1 VYAGSPDAKERVRQ
15 AVDIVDLV
23 GQHIDLRRQGRNYVG
38 ICPWHP
44 DSRPSLQ
51 VNPDRQS
58 WKCWVCDIG
67 GDIFSFVMKRESVE
81 FREAIEMLADRA
93 GIVLAPAGKPVAP
106 GSPDDKSALYRV
118 MAWAAQQYHEHLL
131 ESVEA
136 AGARDYLA
144 RRGITPES
152 FERYKLGFAPPGW
165 QWLLDRAA
173 RQSIPVPL
181 LNATGLVTQS
191 EKSGRWLD
199 RFRGRAIFPILDLQS
214 RPIALGGRIL
224 PELADEKTAKYINSP
239 ETKLFSKSEQLYGL
253 NWARDAV
260 VRERNVMVMEGY
272 TDVVITQQAGIGQA
286 VAVLGTALGP
296 RHLPL
301 LKRFTDRITLILDGD
316 SAGQRRANEVLE
328 LFITNQVDLRIV
340 TLPDN
345 LDPCDYVL
353 QHGADALIAHAGE
366 APDAWEHRIRM
377 ETRGIDLLR
386 DTHAANR
393 ALESLLTTL
402 ARSSQGPPAGQAA
415 QRIREQQI
423 LNRLAREFRLDEGE
437 LRERV
442 LEQRAK
448 ATAPIAPRA
457 PEPVASL
464 PSEPKPRLEPVE
476 RELFEML
483 LQVPAYVPVVL
494 DRIDVTELRTST
506 ARDIYRQVGQLAAAE
521 VAVDF
526 SSLLLAFDD
535 PQMKSLLVELDESGR
550 SKHQVDY
557 NMLLED
563 LTLAFSRRITEETLR
578 RQQAALES
586 EELSE
591 QEQLDTL
598 LAIMKHKLE
607 LMGE

>member
-1 VYAGSPDAKERVRQ
+1 
-15 AVDIVDLV
+15 
-23 GQHIDLRRQGRNYVG
+23 
-38 ICPWHP
+38 
-44 DSRPSLQ
+44 
-51 VNPDRQS
+51 
-58 WKCWVCDIG
+58 
-67 GDIFSFVMKRESVE
+67 
-81 FREAIEMLADRA
+81 
-93 GIVLAPAGKPVAP
+93 
-106 GSPDDKSALYRV
+106 
-118 MAWAAQQYHEHLL
+118 
-131 ESVEA
+131 
-136 AGARDYLA
+136 
-144 RRGITPES
+144 
-152 FERYKLGFAPPGW
+152 
-165 QWLLDRAA
+165 
-173 RQSIPVPL
+173 
-181 LNATGLVTQS
+181 
-191 EKSGRWLD
+191 
-199 RFRGRAIFPILDLQS
+199 
-214 RPIALGGRIL
+214 
-224 PELADEKTAKYINSP
+224 
-239 ETKLFSKSEQLYGL
+239 
-253 NWARDAV
+253 
-260 VRERNVMVMEGY
+260 
-272 TDVVITQQAGIGQA
+272 
-286 VAVLGTALGP
+286 
-296 RHLPL
+296 
-301 LKRFTDRITLILDGD
+301 
-316 SAGQRRANEVLE
+316 
-328 LFITNQVDLRIV
+328 
-340 TLPDN
+340 
-345 LDPCDYVL
+345 
-353 QHGADALIAHAGE
+353 LIAHAGE

>member
-1 VYAGSPDAKERVRQ
+1 
-15 AVDIVDLV
+15 
-23 GQHIDLRRQGRNYVG
+23 
-38 ICPWHP
+38 
-44 DSRPSLQ
+44 
-51 VNPDRQS
+51 
-58 WKCWVCDIG
+58 
-67 GDIFSFVMKRESVE
+67 
-81 FREAIEMLADRA
+81 
-93 GIVLAPAGKPVAP
+93 
-106 GSPDDKSALYRV
+106 
-118 MAWAAQQYHEHLL
+118 
-131 ESVEA
+131 
-136 AGARDYLA
+136 
-144 RRGITPES
+144 
-152 FERYKLGFAPPGW
+152 
-165 QWLLDRAA
+165 
-173 RQSIPVPL
+173 
-181 LNATGLVTQS
+181 
-191 EKSGRWLD
+191 
-199 RFRGRAIFPILDLQS
+199 
-214 RPIALGGRIL
+214 
-224 PELADEKTAKYINSP
+224 
-239 ETKLFSKSEQLYGL
+239 
-253 NWARDAV
+253 
-260 VRERNVMVMEGY
+260 
-272 TDVVITQQAGIGQA
+272 
-286 VAVLGTALGP
+286 
-296 RHLPL
+296 
-301 LKRFTDRITLILDGD
+301 LILDGD

-506 ARDIYRQVGQLAAAE
+506 ARDIYRQVGQLAADE

>member
-1 VYAGSPDAKERVRQ
+1 MYAGSPDAKERVRQ

-23 GQHIDLRRQGRNYVG
+23 GQHIDLRRQGRIYVG

-131 ESVEA
+131 ESSEA

-144 RRGITPES
+144 RRGITPAS
-152 FERYKLGFAPPGW
+152 FERYKLGFAPPSW

-353 QHGADALIAHAGE
+353 QHGADALLEHAGE

-393 ALESLLTTL
+393 ALESLLATL

-415 QRIREQQI
+415 HRIREQQI

-448 ATAPIAPRA
+448 ATAPAAPRV
-457 PEPVASL
+457 PEPVASF

-506 ARDIYRQVGQLAAAE
+506 ARDIYRQVGQLAAADA
-521 VAVDF
+521 AVDF
-526 SSLLLAFDD
+526 NSLLLAFDD

-550 SKHQVDY
+550 SKQQVDY

-563 LTLAFSRRITEETLR
+563 LILAFSRRITEETLR

-591 QEQLDTL
+591 QEQLDAL

>member
-1 VYAGSPDAKERVRQ
+1 MYAGSPDAKERVRQ